1 MTSAFERTSTSGGFS
16 RRGFL
21 GLSFASLGAFALA
34 ACSTGGTSVG
44 AGGTVEDIRALLPDY
59 NPFTL
64 AEPAFPSVDGS
75 TAGFTEWPKPL
86 ADGTTR
92 KPGNGSTFTAIAAV
106 YSIIPPSV
114 DSNSYYQA
122 LNDAIGA
129 RIELQP
135 SDSGEYEAK
144 LQAVLASPRDVPDW
158 VVIPSSLALPR
169 FDQAVD
175 ALFED
180 LTPFLAGDAVED
192 YPNLANITTDTWRY
206 CVFNGKLMALPFPA
220 ELIGSQMYFRL
231 DIFEELGLAQPTNAD
246 ELFDVAQALTDPGAG
261 RWGVNDIFEN
271 GLDQVFR
278 IPQTFSYSGGELL
291 GRLETEEYRLAI
303 EFLQR
308 LVDAG
313 VVHPNAAAANGN
325 PKERFEAGQV
335 GITVDGLGGWRSA
348 TRRFAPV
355 NPDYHQ
361 AAAVPFAHDGGEP
374 VVWKANPANMNSF
387 IKKSDDKERIKE
399 QLRIA
404 DWLASPFGS
413 KEWVLAN
420 FGVEGE
426 HWDPDPA
433 TGAPVSNENG
443 LKFLSAGY
451 RYLASPNTVD
461 ATVAYPGYVEE
472 FTTWMKNAVKYVKEG
487 DFWGQRILEPARFN
501 SLKTLTDDF
510 EADVLG
516 GRATAADLDRVIEN
530 WRSQGGD
537 ELRDFYAD
545 AAETLGIQQ

>member
-1 MTSAFERTSTSGGFS
+1 MTSAFERSTTPTGFS

-34 ACSTGGTSVG
+34 ACSTGGGGVAG
-44 AGGTVEDIRALLPDY
+44 AGGAGEIRALLPDY
-59 NPFTL
+59 IPFTI
-64 AEPAFPSVDGS
+64 AEPTFPSVDGS
-75 TAGFTEWPKPL
+75 TAGYTEWPAQL
-86 ADGTTR
+86 ADATSQ
-92 KPGNGSTFTAIAAV
+92 KPGKGSTFTAIAAV

-122 LNDAIGA
+122 LNDALGA

-144 LQAVLASPRDVPDW
+144 LQAILASPRDVPDW
-158 VVIPSSLALPR
+158 VAIPSSTTLPR

-180 LTPFLAGDAVED
+180 LTPFLAGEAVKD

-220 ELIGSQMYFRL
+220 ELIGSQLYFRVDIL
-231 DIFEELGLAQPTNAD
+231 DELGLAQPTSAD
-246 ELFDVAQALTDPGAG
+246 ELFEVAQVLTDPGAG
-261 RWGVNDIFEN
+261 RWAANDIFEN

-278 IPQTFSYSGGELL
+278 VPQTFSYADGELL

-303 EFLQR
+303 AFQQR
-308 LVDAG
+308 LVESG
-313 VVHPNAAAANGN
+313 LVHPNAAASNGN

-348 TRRFAPV
+348 TRRLAPV
-355 NPDYHQ
+355 DPEYRQ
-361 AAAVPFAHDGGEP
+361 AAATPFAHDGGDP

-387 IKKSDDKERIKE
+387 IKKSDDKERIRE

-443 LKFLSAGY
+443 LKFLSSGY
-451 RYLASPNTVD
+451 RYLTSPNTVD
-461 ATVAYPGYVEE
+461 ATVAYPDYVDE
-472 FTTWMKNAVKYVKEG
+472 FTTWMTNAVKYVKEG
-487 DFWGQRILEPARFN
+487 DFWGQRILEPAQFN

-516 GRATAADLDRVIEN
+516 GRATVDDLDGVIEN
-530 WRSQGGD
+530 WRAQGGD
-537 ELRDFYAD
+537 QLRDFYAET
-545 AAETLGIQQ
+545 AESLGIQQ